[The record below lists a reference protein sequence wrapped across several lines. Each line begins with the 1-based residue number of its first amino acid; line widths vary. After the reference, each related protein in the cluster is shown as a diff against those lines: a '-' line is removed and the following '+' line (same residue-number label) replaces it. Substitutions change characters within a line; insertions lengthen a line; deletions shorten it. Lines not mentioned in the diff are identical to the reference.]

1 MCMKRLQEIATKFR
15 SCPCLIL
22 FFLCIVP
29 IWFTLYSTVHINE
42 LWENLSYTP
51 LFDSLRFTIHGPNET
66 LAAEWITCMSVVP
79 FFLFIIF
86 IVECCH
92 WCNVS
97 FIRGLRAHER
107 KKEIR
112 TFIYFLITFFVAYL
126 PIACLHFQIYYLMN
140 NFKIS
145 SYDLMYDVEV
155 DEFRTSLK
163 KIQVVYE
170 CCGIHNYTYWGQNIP
185 NSCCID
191 LQKPDCTGNVSNI
204 YQKGCLKDIGT
215 FINNRV
221 RSGTCH
227 AQDYCLAV
235 GVILLLI
242 GVISLHIARK
252 VYYGSFKCFKRTR
265 MNDHN
270 DEDAEDLVIGNNVQ
284 GNDNDAENLL
294 DNQEIGDIAVNH
306 NVPNDQVGNIQNA
319 NHRHDDERL
328 LEDGPE
334 NNLPRRDLIQ
344 I

>member
-29 IWFTLYSTVHINE
+29 VGFTLFSILHIE
-42 LWENLSYTP
+42 QIWDNLSFSP
-51 LFDSLRFTIHGPNET
+51 LFDNQTLFLPGPSET
-66 LAAEWITCMSVVP
+66 FAAEAIICMSVVP
-79 FFLFIIF
+79 LLLFIIF

-112 TFIYFLITFFVAYL
+112 TFIYFLITFFVAFVFT
-126 PIACLHFQIYYLMN
+126 AGLHFQIYYYMN
-140 NFKIS
+140 HFKIS
-145 SYDLMYDVEV
+145 NFDLMYNVE
-155 DEFRTSLK
+155 DYKFRTFLK

-185 NSCCID
+185 NSCCVD
-191 LQKPDCTGNVSNI
+191 LQKPDCTANISNI
-204 YQKGCLKDIGT
+204 YQKGCLKDIGS
-215 FINNRV
+215 FVNNQV

-227 AQDYCLAV
+227 AQDYYLAV

-270 DEDAEDLVIGNNVQ
+270 DEDAEDIVIGNNVQ

-294 DNQEIGDIAVNH
+294 DNQEAGDIAVNH
-306 NVPNDQVGNIQNA
+306 NVPNDNVGNIQNA
-319 NHRHDDERL
+319 NHRPEDERL
-328 LEDGPE
+328 LEG
-334 NNLPRRDLIQ
+334 
-344 I
+344 